1 MVMVVH
7 ILLILIKLILIIA
20 ITVEAQAAVAGQL
33 PDDEVDALKEI
44 ATQLGKT
51 DWNFNINPCSNGSS
65 WVTPTSTD
73 RPLYNNTLNCNCSF
87 PGDSQKSQLTRCL
100 FLLNRFLKGQDLA
113 GVLPPSLSKLP
124 YIKSVDFTRN
134 YINGTIPREWAS
146 TQLES
151 MSFSANRLSGSIPAY
166 IGNITTLKSLSF
178 ETNMFTGDIPPELG
192 NLRNLEFLVLSANFL
207 TGALPANLTNLS
219 KLTELRFSSNNF
231 SGKIP
236 NYFQSW
242 KQLQK
247 LEIQASGLKGPI
259 PSSVSVLN
267 NLIEF
272 RISDLV
278 EGEAS
283 DFPDLSNM
291 TSLKKL
297 MLRSC
302 NITGSIP
309 SYIQNLPLQLLDL
322 SFNKFEGNIPDLQG
336 LTGTENMLLTSNS
349 LNGTIPDWFNYRDPN
364 IRIDLSY
371 NNLTVG
377 TPYTCGDNLNL
388 FKSFS
393 GGNLEVGNCPKA
405 TECSK
410 VKYSLHINC
419 GGSMIKIGKNVYEAD
434 GEYGGSTKIVA
445 MSTYWGFSNSGFFW
459 DRDKSESY
467 YILNNVSTLTMPNS
481 ALYTKARVSPLSLT
495 YYARC
500 IGNGKYTVSLHFAEI
515 AFRGNKS
522 FYSLGRRFFDVYI
535 QEKRVLKD
543 FDIET
548 EAKGVDKVV
557 IRNFTTV
564 ITNRTLE
571 IRFHWSAKGTTQVP
585 TRGNYGPL
593 ISAISVNP
601 KLLQRKYYSEII
613 IVIVIIAKV
622 IPFSN
627 FATDFKPPTSNN
639 KKIKIAVGVPVGVL
653 CLILIILGV
662 LWWRG
667 CFGKYSEEE
676 RELRKLDLQTGFFT
690 YRQIKSATNNFD
702 PMNKLGEGGFGC
714 VYKGT
719 LADGTIIAVKQ
730 LSSKS
735 KQGNREFVNE
745 IGMVSGLQHPNLVRL
760 YGCCI
765 EGNQLLLVYEYMENN
780 NLARALFG
788 TLKILASHVFHFVPA
803 LVLQQKGNLMELV
816 DEKLESEPS
825 KEEILRVIQ
834 MALLCTHPSPAL
846 RPTMSSV
853 VSMLGGKTELMMDTS
868 IYGGGDD
875 RFKFLKDRLDQILST
890 PNSIETQSLINSSDV
905 RSSDIWSTLATDV
918 SRTTLNS
925 V

>member
-1 MVMVVH
+1 MTPAGRPRNQ
-7 ILLILIKLILIIA
+7 LIDHCTTTLS
-20 ITVEAQAAVAGQL
+20 T
-33 PDDEVDALKEI
+33 
-44 ATQLGKT
+44 ATA
-51 DWNFNINPCSNGSS
+51 P
-65 WVTPTSTD
+65 
-73 RPLYNNTLNCNCSF
+73 
-87 PGDSQKSQLTRCL
+87 
-100 FLLNRFLKGQDLA
+100 FLVIFLKGQDLA

-124 YIKSVDFTRN
+124 YIKSVDFARN

-146 TQLES
+146 TQLEY
-151 MSFSANRLSGSIPAY
+151 MVVSANRLSGSIPDY
-166 IGNITTLKSLSF
+166 IGNITTLRILSF
-178 ETNMFTGDIPPELG
+178 EANMLSGDIPPELG
-192 NLRNLEFLVLSANFL
+192 NLRNLEFLILSGNFL
-207 TGALPANLTNLS
+207 TGALPTNLTNLS
-219 KLTELRFSSNNF
+219 KLTELRISSNNF
-231 SGKIP
+231 TGKIP

-242 KQLQK
+242 KELQK

-283 DFPDLSNM
+283 DFPDVRKM
-291 TSLKKL
+291 TSLT
-297 MLRSC
+297 R
-302 NITGSIP
+302 
-309 SYIQNLPLQLLDL
+309 LDL

-349 LNGTIPDWFNYRDPN
+349 LDGTIPDWFNNRDPN
-364 IRIDLSY
+364 FRIDLSY

-393 GGNLEVGNCPKA
+393 GGNLEVGNCPKV
-405 TECSK
+405 TKCSK

-419 GGSMIKIGKNVYEAD
+419 GGSMIKIGKDVYEAD
-434 GEYGGSTKIVA
+434 GEYGGSTKLVS
-445 MSTYWGFSNSGFFW
+445 MSNYWGFSSSGFFW

-522 FYSLGRRFFDVYI
+522 FYSLGRRLFDVYI
-535 QEKRVLKD
+535 QENRVLKD

-557 IRNFTTV
+557 IMNFTTV

-571 IRFHWSAKGTTQVP
+571 IRFHWSAKGTTGVP
-585 TRGNYGPL
+585 TRGSYGAL
-593 ISAISVNP
+593 ISAISVLCGG
-601 KLLQRKYYSEII
+601 KAVLEDIQ
-613 IVIVIIAKV
+613 
-622 IPFSN
+622 
-627 FATDFKPPTSNN
+627 
-639 KKIKIAVGVPVGVL
+639 KKN
-653 CLILIILGV
+653 
-662 LWWRG
+662 
-667 CFGKYSEEE
+667 E
-676 RELRKLDLQTGFFT
+676 TGFFT

-702 PMNKLGEGGFGC
+702 PVNKLGEGGFGC

-745 IGMVSGLQHPNLVRL
+745 IGMISGLQHPNLVRL

-788 TLKILASHVFHFVPA
+788 TLKILASHVFRLVPSVWRAA

-853 VSMLGGKTELMMDTS
+853 VSMLEGKTELMMDTS
-868 IYGGGDD
+868 IYGGDDD

-890 PNSIETQSLINSSDV
+890 QNSIEVQSLVNSSDV
-905 RSSDIWSTLATDV
+905 RSSDVVSTLATDG

-925 V
+925 L